1 MPALRLGP
9 EWMLASALIMRIDDL
24 LTLLRAHGARPPHE
38 EAMLRA
44 WLAGKP
50 LDSGRRAPETFF
62 PSSLRRALGEITR
75 QVGALAQIRTHQSSS
90 DGTVRLLVGLSDG
103 RSIESVLLSR
113 DVLCAST
120 QVGCAVACRF
130 CMTGQGGLTR
140 HLGSAEIAAQV
151 ALARSLRT
159 VRKVVFMGMGEP
171 AHNLDNVLEAIELL
185 GTLGDIGHKSLVF
198 STVGDLRAFER
209 LPQGRVKP
217 ALALSLHTTKADLR
231 ARLLPRAPRIH
242 PTELVERAQAY
253 ADATAYPVQ
262 YQWTLLEGVND
273 GDDEVD
279 AIARLLAGKYAVM
292 NFIPFNDVDGLGF
305 RRPAQD
311 RALTMTRM
319 LNQRGVLAK
328 LRQSGGQDI
337 DAACGQLRSRSI
349 SIESGHDAAT
359 VATAP

>member
-1 MPALRLGP
+1 
-9 EWMLASALIMRIDDL
+9 MLASGLIMRIEDL
-24 LTLLRAHGARPPHE
+24 QSLMRAHGARPPHE
-38 EAMLRA
+38 EAILRA

-62 PSSLRRALGEITR
+62 PASLRGALGEITSK
-75 QVGALAQIRTHQSSS
+75 VSALARIRTHQTSN
-90 DGTVRLLVGLSDG
+90 DGTRRLLVGLHDG
-103 RSIESVLLSR
+103 RTIESVLLAR

-130 CMTGQGGLTR
+130 CMTGQGGLAR
-140 HLGSAEIAAQV
+140 QLGSAEIVAQI
-151 ALARSLRT
+151 ALARSMRV

-171 AHNLDNVLEAIELL
+171 AHNLDNVLEAIDLL
-185 GTLGDIGHKSLVF
+185 GTLGEIGHKSLVF

-217 ALALSLHTTKADLR
+217 ALALSLHTTKAELR
-231 ARLLPRAPRIH
+231 SELLPRAPRIS
-242 PTELVERAQAY
+242 PAELVACAQAY

-279 AIARLLAGKYAVM
+279 AIARLLSGKYAVM
-292 NFIPFNDVDGLGF
+292 NLIPFNDVDGLGY
-305 RRPAQD
+305 RRPSWE
-311 RALTMTRM
+311 RAMTMTRM
-319 LNQRGVLAK
+319 LNQRGVLTK

-337 DAACGQLRSRSI
+337 DAACGQLRSRTI
-349 SIESGHDAAT
+349 RVESARESDASA
-359 VATAP
+359 AAS